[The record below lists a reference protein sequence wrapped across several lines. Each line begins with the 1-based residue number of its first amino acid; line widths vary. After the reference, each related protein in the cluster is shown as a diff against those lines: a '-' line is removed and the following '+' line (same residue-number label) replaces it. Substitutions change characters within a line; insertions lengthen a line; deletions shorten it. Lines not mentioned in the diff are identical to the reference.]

1 MPELSSLNPTVRF
14 TGLAGTYAKYRP
26 SYPAH
31 GIEFVMARCG
41 LRSQSLLVDVGC
53 GTGIASRL
61 FAVRGIKVVGIEP
74 NTEMRMRRRRGGT
87 GCRCRWATC
96 DLSCRSGGI
105 HRP

>member
-61 FAVRGIKVVGIEP
+61 FAARGIKVVGIEP
-74 NTEMRMRRRRGGT
+74 NTEMRAPPPWRNRLPMQVGQV
-87 GCRCRWATC
+87 
-96 DLSCRSGGI
+96 
-105 HRP
+105 